1 MEHNNPI
8 ENNDIDFEE
17 KRQRKRV
24 YTLLSALR
32 HGVVEIMGVFGDSI
46 YRYEIGDALLKR
58 KDLIMSN
65 VDFISAESE
74 VDGRIHLYPTLT
86 LNGNYVRITDQSGE
100 NLNPNSFTGLDRS
113 LVLHKISEKF
123 KHYNITLKFN

>member
-1 MEHNNPI
+1 MEQENTNNL
-8 ENNDIDFEE
+8 DFEE

-32 HGVVEIMGVFGDSI
+32 HGVVEIMGVFGDSL

-58 KDLIMSN
+58 KDLIMSYI
-65 VDFISAESE
+65 DFTYAESE
-74 VDGRIHLYPTLT
+74 IDGRVHLYPTLT
-86 LNGNYVRITDQSGE
+86 LNGNYVRITDQSGQ